1 MPAAQ
6 LALEDVNRDE
16 NLLPGFELKMYSND
30 SEVSLV
36 ENLIKSCRIS
46 KANKFAATNNFVRP
60 NRASNV
66 INYLIWK
73 KR

>member
-30 SEVSLV
+30 SEVSKK
-36 ENLIKSCRIS
+36 EIHKHLIKLYWLVGNCR
-46 KANKFAATNNFVRP
+46 
-60 NRASNV
+60 
-66 INYLIWK
+66 
-73 KR
+73 

>member
-30 SEVSLV
+30 SEVSKKLLK
-36 ENLIKSCRIS
+36 LIK
-46 KANKFAATNNFVRP
+46 
-60 NRASNV
+60 
-66 INYLIWK
+66 
-73 KR
+73 